1 MEQETRGI
9 WAWGRHRNERSRRAA
24 DNLVNVVNGD
34 VGGYVKFLRIYVS
47 PHSLLDPPRGK
58 VPDVDPR

>member
-9 WAWGRHRNERSRRAA
+9 WTWGRHRNERGHAA
-24 DNLVNVVNGD
+24 DNLVKVVSSD

-47 PHSLLDPPRGK
+47 PHSLLDPPCGK